1 MDHERIGK
9 VAKLLS
15 SHMMAIGKKKKEK
28 NGATYNVTGKTC

>member
-15 SHMMAIGKKKKEK
+15 SGKIGLEQKQVI
-28 NGATYNVTGKTC
+28 NGHYVMIV